1 MRTTYGPVAMTQAI
15 WDSYTR
21 AEKEA
26 ARDLSG
32 LNPQL
37 IGLEGKRVEVTV
49 PYGVQLRRFWVS
61 RSTGWRPCHLE
72 IARRGNQSGDV
83 ATGPYLSVRVVDY
96 GPF

>member
-15 WDSYTR
+15 WDQYTR
-21 AEKEA
+21 AEKDA

-37 IGLEGKRVEVTV
+37 IGLEGSRIEVTDA
-49 PYGVQLRRFWVS
+49 YGERRRFWVS

-72 IARRGNQSGDV
+72 IRRRGNWGGDV
-83 ATGPYLSVRVVDY
+83 ATGPYKDIRVVDR

>member
-1 MRTTYGPVAMTQAI
+1 MRITYGPVAMTQAI
-15 WDSYTR
+15 WDQYTK

-32 LNPQL
+32 LNIGL
-37 IGLEGKRVEVTV
+37 LGLEGCRVEVTDA
-49 PYGVQLRRFWVS
+49 YGKTRRFWVS

-72 IARRGNQSGDV
+72 IARRGNRSGDV
-83 ATGPYLSVRVVDY
+83 ASGPYLSLRVVDR